1 MNGSSSSRMGLE
13 WVLDFDRIK
22 AINTSIRID
31 GKYYRYK
38 GIDEVMVPS
47 TSSLTDTNGQPYKY
61 IGYYVGGN
69 GNYNGFMTQRLNT
82 NLTLVTHVPK
92 IRMIFSLRFEG
103 TLLNTRQNLSEYSGG
118 TRSYVLDSQSYYL
131 PSSTQTDIYNGASYV
146 ATYPL
151 YYVSREDMETRIPFM
166 EKFLWAAEHDK
177 ELYNELS
184 KLVVKS
190 TTGYMF
196 RKQGYSPYFSAN
208 LNVSK
213 EIGKYLTVSFFA
225 NNFFYSMQKIKNWQT
240 GNEGSLFASSL
251 VTPFNY
257 GISFKLKL

>member
-1 MNGSSSSRMGLE
+1 MRY
-13 WVLDFDRIK
+13 
-22 AINTSIRID
+22 D
-31 GKYYRYK
+31 GTVSP
-38 GIDEVMVPS
+38 I
-47 TSSLTDTNGQPYKY
+47 
-61 IGYYVGGN
+61 
-69 GNYNGFMTQRLNT
+69 
-82 NLTLVTHVPK
+82 
-92 IRMIFSLRFEG
+92 
-103 TLLNTRQNLSEYSGG
+103 LS
-118 TRSYVLDSQSYYL
+118 
-131 PSSTQTDIYNGASYV
+131 
-146 ATYPL
+146 
-151 YYVSREDMETRIPFM
+151 
-166 EKFLWAAEHDK
+166 LWAAEHDK

>member
-1 MNGSSSSRMGLE
+1 
-13 WVLDFDRIK
+13 
-22 AINTSIRID
+22 
-31 GKYYRYK
+31 
-38 GIDEVMVPS
+38 
-47 TSSLTDTNGQPYKY
+47 
-61 IGYYVGGN
+61 
-69 GNYNGFMTQRLNT
+69 
-82 NLTLVTHVPK
+82 
-92 IRMIFSLRFEG
+92 MIFSLRFEG

-118 TRSYVLDSQSYYL
+118 TRSYALDSQSDYL
-131 PSSTQTDIYNGASYV
+131 PSSTQKDIYNGASYV

-151 YYVSREDMETRIPFM
+151 YYVSREDMETCIPFM

-225 NNFFYSMQKIKNWQT
+225 NNFFYSMQKIKDRKSTRLN
-240 GNEGSLFASSL
+240 SSH
-251 VTPFNY
+251 P
-257 GISFKLKL
+257 SSSRMPSSA

>member
-1 MNGSSSSRMGLE
+1 M
-13 WVLDFDRIK
+13 
-22 AINTSIRID
+22 
-31 GKYYRYK
+31 
-38 GIDEVMVPS
+38 
-47 TSSLTDTNGQPYKY
+47 
-61 IGYYVGGN
+61 
-69 GNYNGFMTQRLNT
+69 
-82 NLTLVTHVPK
+82 
-92 IRMIFSLRFEG
+92 
-103 TLLNTRQNLSEYSGG
+103 
-118 TRSYVLDSQSYYL
+118 
-131 PSSTQTDIYNGASYV
+131 

-225 NNFFYSMQKIKNWQT
+225 NNFLLQHAEDKELAD
-240 GNEGSLFASSL
+240 G
-251 VTPFNY
+251 
-257 GISFKLKL
+257 

>member
-1 MNGSSSSRMGLE
+1 M
-13 WVLDFDRIK
+13 
-22 AINTSIRID
+22 
-31 GKYYRYK
+31 
-38 GIDEVMVPS
+38 
-47 TSSLTDTNGQPYKY
+47 
-61 IGYYVGGN
+61 
-69 GNYNGFMTQRLNT
+69 
-82 NLTLVTHVPK
+82 
-92 IRMIFSLRFEG
+92 
-103 TLLNTRQNLSEYSGG
+103 
-118 TRSYVLDSQSYYL
+118 
-131 PSSTQTDIYNGASYV
+131 

-240 GNEGSLFASSL
+240 GNEGIKSDSDAFGRKTL
-251 VTPFNY
+251 VDTSGKPIPLDKGPFY
-257 GISFKLKL
+257 IMPATAAVIATYCGLKINKDAKVQNVFGEVIPGLWAAGEMTGGVHGAGYMSGSAFGKAMTFGRIAAKDIAKQK